1 MQWVFPKIQM
11 GRYNDMDYEFDSKV
25 YVGESGGY
33 IWLKVLLIILGAVIG
48 ICLLIKLLMGD
59 FNPSD
64 LKSLIFAL
72 IIIGCSKLNMGAKPL
87 YENVH
92 GRIHFDKEEL
102 YIAYTNIVT
111 SSKRKL
117 CDEKTF
123 IKYAD
128 IKEIDL
134 SRDLD
139 CFRIVG
145 DARRER
151 LYKKSGQRVVEQN
164 PDEDGETFIYVSYD
178 DEQDQLKKLLQK
190 NASLIIRE
198 MEIQEGE

>member
-1 MQWVFPKIQM
+1 M
-11 GRYNDMDYEFDSKV
+11 
-25 YVGESGGY
+25 
-33 IWLKVLLIILGAVIG
+33 
-48 ICLLIKLLMGD
+48 
-59 FNPSD
+59 
-64 LKSLIFAL
+64 
-72 IIIGCSKLNMGAKPL
+72 
-87 YENVH
+87 
-92 GRIHFDKEEL
+92 
-102 YIAYTNIVT
+102 
-111 SSKRKL
+111 
-117 CDEKTF
+117 
-123 IKYAD
+123 
-128 IKEIDL
+128 